1 MTIEADSEDLR
12 EEHTEEAIAERLAQA
27 TQHSYLGDFVLGA
40 IDGTVTTFAIVSG
53 VAGAGL
59 STRVAIV
66 LGLANVIADGFSMAV
81 SNYLKT
87 KSDHELVEKARRME
101 ELHIEKHP
109 AGEREEVRQI
119 FRAKGFEGEL
129 LDRII
134 DTITE
139 NKDQWVDT
147 MLTDELG
154 LQLEPPSP
162 LKAAYTTFAA
172 FMLAGFIPIFPL
184 FWAGVASAN
193 ATYIASAIA
202 TALTFLFI
210 GVFKGRVTHQS
221 MTLSALETLLV
232 GGAAAGMAFSVGL
245 IFRGWT

>member
-1 MTIEADSEDLR
+1 MTIDADSEDLR
-12 EEHTEEAIAERLAQA
+12 EEHTEEAIAKRLAQA

-40 IDGTVTTFAIVSG
+40 IDGPVTTFAIVSG
-53 VAGAGL
+53 VWGAGF

-81 SNYLKT
+81 SNYFKT
-87 KSDHELVEKARRME
+87 KSDHELVEKARRIE

-119 FRAKGFEGEL
+119 FQAKGFEGEL

-134 DTITE
+134 ETITE

-154 LQLEPPSP
+154 LRLEPPSP
-162 LKAAYTTFAA
+162 LKAAYTTFSA
-172 FMLAGFIPIFPL
+172 FMLAGMVPIFPL
-184 FWAGVASAN
+184 FWAGVASPNTMFA
-193 ATYIASAIA
+193 ASAIA
-202 TALTFLFI
+202 TALTFLLV
-210 GVFKGRVTHQS
+210 GLFKGRVTHQS
-221 MTLSALETLLV
+221 MLLSALETLVV
-232 GGAAAGMAFSVGL
+232 GGAAATMAFSVGFL
-245 IFRGWT
+245 FRGWT